1 MLKYTK
7 LPLFLFLKERN
18 EIMAETLVRI
28 RSVKDYMKE
37 FGIDAIGRK
46 HQDTELVKQ
55 QILDAFRR
63 EIFEQL
69 ALRFDDVTVLAR
81 PVDEVDPETKRMADN
96 ILRNCMRKWK
106 RLCIEFSK
114 YRETFGLLHMEDL
127 MDSMEDIVNSQQ
139 NTIEDDEGLIIT
151 EEE

>member
-1 MLKYTK
+1 
-7 LPLFLFLKERN
+7 
-18 EIMAETLVRI
+18 MAETLVRI

-37 FGIDAIGRK
+37 FGVDAIGRK
-46 HQDTELVKQ
+46 HQDPELVKQ

-69 ALRFDDVTVLAR
+69 ALRFDDVTVLAK
-81 PVDEVDPETKRMADN
+81 PEDEVDPETKRMADN

-127 MDSMEDIVNSQQ
+127 MDSMEDIVNSQR
-139 NTIEDDEGLIIT
+139 NTVEDDEGLIIT

>member
-1 MLKYTK
+1 
-7 LPLFLFLKERN
+7 
-18 EIMAETLVRI
+18 MAETLVRI